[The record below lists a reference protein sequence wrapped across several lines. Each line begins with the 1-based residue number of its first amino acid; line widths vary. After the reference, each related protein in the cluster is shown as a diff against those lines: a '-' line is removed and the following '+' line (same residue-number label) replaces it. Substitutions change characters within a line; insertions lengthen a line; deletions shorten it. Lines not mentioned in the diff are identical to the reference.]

1 MLVSAVLKIIRVQLY
16 KLWHGSYFT
25 IPYFYSFTMYSLRG
39 TWSVGFADWFGLWVV
54 FYVYDEW
61 FMGKLRGSLDFL
73 HATVTLNA
81 WTQRTSNI
89 LVDGERNLFKSI
101 IQRCLLVSYN
111 MIISDCSS
119 FVFEVPITS
128 RARRYDPSV
137 EPAPKR

>member
-1 MLVSAVLKIIRVQLY
+1 MGSAVLKIIRVQLY